1 MRPSDLTLWSLFLAA
16 ALSVGILVVAFG
28 AAVVIAQ
35 RRRLALEREHAR
47 RVLEAQEAE
56 RARVARELHD
66 DALQRVAMI
75 RNEVDGLA
83 ASVPTLA
90 PDAHVLRLGA
100 VAAEIED
107 LGVTLRNAAHQLH
120 PSIVEKVGLA
130 RALESLAAE
139 FERTAGL
146 RVSVTVAP
154 DGVQLSP
161 EASVSAYRIAQEALR
176 NVVKHA
182 RVASATVSLS
192 ARDGAVI
199 LRVSD
204 AGAGFEPGAKRSAA
218 GLGLIA
224 MQQRAELI
232 HGHLSV
238 TSHPG
243 AGTTVRA
250 LFPGRASR

>member
-1 MRPSDLTLWSLFLAA
+1 MQSTDLTLWSLFLAA
-16 ALSVGILVVAFG
+16 ALSVGIVVVAFG

-35 RRRLALEREHAR
+35 RRRFTLEREHAR
-47 RVLEAQEAE
+47 RILEAQEAE

-83 ASVPTLA
+83 ADVRSLA
-90 PDAHVLRLGA
+90 PEAHVRRLGA
-100 VAAEIED
+100 VAVELED
-107 LGVTLRNAAHQLH
+107 LGVMLRSAAHRLH
-120 PSIVEKVGLA
+120 PSIVESVGLA

-146 RVSVTVAP
+146 RVALTIDP
-154 DGVQLSP
+154 GGPRLPP

-182 RVASATVSLS
+182 RVASAALSLS
-192 ARDGAVI
+192 SRDGAVT

-204 AGAGFEPGAKRSAA
+204 AGAGFEQAGERHAA

-224 MQQRAELI
+224 MRQRAELT
-232 HGHLSV
+232 HGRLTV
-238 TSHPG
+238 TYHPG
-243 AGTTVRA
+243 AGTTATA
-250 LFPGRASR
+250 LFPCQSAP

>member
-1 MRPSDLTLWSLFLAA
+1 MRSADLTLWSLFLAA
-16 ALSVGILVVAFG
+16 ALSVAILVAAFG

-35 RRRLALEREHAR
+35 RRRFALRREHAR
-47 RVLEAQEAE
+47 RVLEAQEAV

-75 RNEVDGLA
+75 RNELDELA
-83 ASVPTLA
+83 SGVRALEPAVQ
-90 PDAHVLRLGA
+90 VRRLSA

-107 LGVTLRNAAHQLH
+107 LGVMLRSAAHQLH

-146 RVSVTVAP
+146 QVTVTVEP
-154 DGVQLSP
+154 DAVPLSP

-182 RVASATVSLS
+182 GVASAALSLS
-192 ARDGAVI
+192 SRDGTVT

-204 AGAGFEPGAKRSAA
+204 AGAGFEPVARRSEA
-218 GLGLIA
+218 GLGLIG
-224 MQQRAELI
+224 MQQRAELS
-232 HGHLSV
+232 HGRLTV

-243 AGTTVRA
+243 AGTTVTA
-250 LFPGRASR
+250 HFPVAPAP